1 MKISIL
7 ILASIIAIGGFA
19 SAQPIDPDPDGMSI
33 YFDTEGQDFIVLVH
47 PWEPALD
54 AGPTISTYL
63 LLTRPSTP
71 FWAVKGWEARIEFE
85 TNSFT
90 PPLGMTLTPGAVDLD
105 DDPDDYV
112 VECDDTALIP
122 ITGDVVVLASVE
134 FSWLGFEGYAVAT
147 IHLYGVEGSASF
159 PVSPGY
165 ISGLGLL
172 TPCHCIFSTWG
183 GVAFV
188 TNELIRNEDMAW
200 GDVKSLY

>member
-1 MKISIL
+1 MLKLISIL
-7 ILASIIAIGGFA
+7 TLIIICGIAG
-19 SAQPIDPDPDGMSI
+19 AQPIDPDPDGMSF
-33 YFDTEGQDFIVLVH
+33 YFDTEGHDWLVIVD
-47 PWEPALD
+47 PWEPAYG
-54 AGPTISTYL
+54 AGPTIATYL

-71 FWAVKGWEARIEFE
+71 FWAVKGWEARFEYE
-85 TNSFT
+85 TNTFT
-90 PPLGMTLTPGAVDLD
+90 PPLGLTLTPGAIDLD

-134 FSWLGFEGYAVAT
+134 FSWLGFEGYAEAN

-172 TPCHCIFSTWG
+172 TPCHCIFGSWG
-183 GVAFV
+183 SVAFV
-188 TNELIRNEDMAW
+188 MNELIRNEGMTW